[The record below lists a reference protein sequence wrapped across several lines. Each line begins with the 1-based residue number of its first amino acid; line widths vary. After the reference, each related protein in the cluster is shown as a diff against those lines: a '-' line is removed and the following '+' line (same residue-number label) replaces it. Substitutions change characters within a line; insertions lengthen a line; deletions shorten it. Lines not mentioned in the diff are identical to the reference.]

1 MNGRLFTANDFR
13 QPSTMGF
20 LSMQTFRIS
29 KEWNSKAHTLFL
41 EGKMQEA
48 VNLALKEAGGK
59 PGRFVQAAYYCFVL
73 GDYGSALM
81 FLKLYLKHFP
91 RDIQILNNMTACC
104 TRLHRYEEAV
114 FHAQQ
119 VLLLDPDSFSAF
131 DALAHALGKLG
142 DMDGARK
149 AGTKALL
156 LKDLAALRHA
166 PNTNPIPE
174 EEVHEILHIAGTK
187 KKVCAFSLFG
197 SAPRYLRG
205 ALYNVLIGKELYP
218 EWTMRFYMDG
228 TVPRELKDALESL
241 DAEVLEQEDDQPR
254 DVKLCWRFLVASDPE
269 VGRFMVRD
277 CDSAFSLREVL
288 VVDEWLESGKLFH
301 VIHDWHTHTAL
312 VLAGLWGGVSGV
324 LPDMLSMLDG
334 FFASNRTITTNV
346 DQFFLAQCV
355 WPAIKESCLVHDRF
369 FDAFSPRRP
378 PLKHFR
384 TRKDHIGAD
393 RFVTDKEWQD
403 RCLAPWIRELP
414 CLAVQMTRKRE
425 YKSGFDE

>member
-1 MNGRLFTANDFR
+1 
-13 QPSTMGF
+13 
-20 LSMQTFRIS
+20 MQTFRIS
-29 KEWNSKAHTLFL
+29 KEWNSKAHALFL
-41 EGKMQEA
+41 EGKGQEA
-48 VNLALKEAGGK
+48 VNLALKEAGTN
-59 PGRFVQAAYYCFVL
+59 PRLFVQAAYYCFVL

-81 FLKLYLKHFP
+81 FLRLYLKHFP

-114 FHAQQ
+114 FYAQQ
-119 VLLLDPDSFSAF
+119 VLRLDSDSFSAL

-174 EEVHEILHIAGTK
+174 EEVHEILRTAGTK

-197 SAPRYLRG
+197 SDPRYLRG

-218 EWTMRFYMDG
+218 EWTMRFYVDG
-228 TVPRELKDALESL
+228 TVPRELRDALGSL
-241 DAEVLEQEDDQPR
+241 GAEVLEQEDGQPGGR
-254 DVKLCWRFLVASDPE
+254 KLCWRFLVASDPE

-288 VVDEWLESGKLFH
+288 IVDEWLESGKLFH

-414 CLAVQMTRKRE
+414 CLQITGKEEKLEKMAE
-425 YKSGFDE
+425 